1 MMGIIIEART
11 RFASQINGQIRF
23 LGDSFL
29 SMEPMT
35 SCFRQ
40 FTDSSSNLSIP
51 LPLADLHHLL
61 GRLET

>member
-29 SMEPMT
+29 FLEPMT

-40 FTDSSSNLSIP
+40 FTDSSSNISIP
-51 LPLADLHHLL
+51 RPLVDLHHLIE
-61 GRLET
+61 RLET